1 MARSDGDELAVLSC
15 YSVKVRCLF
24 KFAALLWQH
33 VTAFMQRQGWRRSQ
47 LDGVAPAA
55 WQERSLSWTLDR
67 YSHSYRKL
75 WMGCLGLEEAGMRFS
90 LSPCSTFPSAGATW
104 SFHLPFSLIS
114 AQSYR
119 YPTRAAIASQPQ
131 KIHSRENLRNLA
143 RLSFAH
149 EKTEPTGEVTCPAL
163 KRQRWYL
170 DLRLLLCSPVP
181 RPHPGLIHVSFPVPG
196 FLLCLLPMAL
206 GVFKTG
212 PWPDG
217 MWKGWRLLSRKLVPD
232 VTSPEVAL
240 RAPALPAPP
249 PLYRKSSFPDSP
261 GQVCPELLLLPTWPW
276 LSCLRWPAS
285 LGGGIPQGRV
295 PGIPQPPSL
304 CS

>member
-1 MARSDGDELAVLSC
+1 MAWLPPRGRKGV
-15 YSVKVRCLF
+15 SVG
-24 KFAALLWQH
+24 LWIATH
-33 VTAFMQRQGWRRSQ
+33 IRTESSGW
-47 LDGVAPAA
+47 DA
-55 WQERSLSWTLDR
+55 WVWKRL
-67 YSHSYRKL
+67 
-75 WMGCLGLEEAGMRFS
+75 GCV
-90 LSPCSTFPSAGATW
+90 FPSLHVPPSPLQAPRGASTC
-104 SFHLPFSLIS
+104 LFSLIS

-119 YPTRAAIASQPQ
+119 YPTRTAIASQPQ

-143 RLSFAH
+143 QLSFAH

-170 DLRLLLCSPVP
+170 DPRLLLCSPVP

-212 PWPDG
+212 PWPDS

-261 GQVCPELLLLPTWPW
+261 GQVCPSCC
-276 LSCLRWPAS
+276 SCLHGLGRPA
-285 LGGGIPQGRV
+285 
-295 PGIPQPPSL
+295 
-304 CS
+304 